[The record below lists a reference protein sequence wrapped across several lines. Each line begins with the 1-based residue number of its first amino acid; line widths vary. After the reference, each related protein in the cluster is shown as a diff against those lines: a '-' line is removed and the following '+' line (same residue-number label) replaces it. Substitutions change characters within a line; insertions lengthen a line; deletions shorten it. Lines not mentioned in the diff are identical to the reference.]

1 MAAARPAPTATAQRV
16 IATPVGPLLLVA
28 GDAGLQRLWFLDDGD
43 APSTDATAEAAPGAL
58 AVLDAVEAQLGEYFA
73 GDRTTFDVDLDL
85 HGTPFQQQ
93 VWARLQA
100 IPYGATATYGALATD
115 LGSPGASRAVGMANN
130 KNPVAIIVPCHR
142 VVGASGDLTGYAG
155 GLDRK
160 RFLLDLEAGVG
171 ALL

>member
-1 MAAARPAPTATAQRV
+1 MND
-16 IATPVGPLLLVA
+16 L
-28 GDAGLQRLWFLDDGD
+28 
-43 APSTDATAEAAPGAL
+43 
-58 AVLDAVEAQLGEYFA
+58 EAQLGEYFA